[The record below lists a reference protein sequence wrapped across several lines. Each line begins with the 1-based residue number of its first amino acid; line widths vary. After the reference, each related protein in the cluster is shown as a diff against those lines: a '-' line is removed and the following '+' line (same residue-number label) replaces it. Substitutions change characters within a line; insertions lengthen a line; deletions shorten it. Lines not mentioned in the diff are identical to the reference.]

1 MFLFAVHFFLC
12 NIYIAGVICFFLCL
26 KFFLR
31 KYISVRTQYNLWFLL
46 LALMPVP
53 FIPIRL
59 PGIWQVFQ
67 FLGSLNHWRETDA
80 NAIGKLDPSLSLGN
94 TTGWTGEFAVSVSRD
109 VADIFGFLFGSVW
122 IIGIVAMVLLTLRSI
137 MRLIH
142 IEKSALPLQNEQ
154 VFSLFQ
160 KCKSTLHIDRDIPIY
175 STAFLKSPITAGILH
190 PRIYIPIHL
199 ISDFQENDMRFIL
212 LHELQHYRYRD
223 AIPNLLMNIA
233 SIIYWFNPFVWYALR
248 EMRTEREIA
257 CDSSVLQILT
267 EDECTLTFICSISI
281 PS

>member
-94 TTGWTGEFAVSVSRD
+94 PTGWTGEFAVSVSRETSD
-109 VADIFGFLFGSVW
+109 VFGLLFGSVW